1 MEYQKIIELIDTTSD
16 VPRFITNKWIEVH
29 DQSEGSCN
37 INKEIRFKTSM
48 LRSYICDYFDAYIV
62 IKETITV
69 KLEKDRVIDGYNRN
83 LILKSNAPLLTAYQK
98 SIMFQLTMQKT
109 FGTQRNYTR
118 DIPVDPIT
126 NSESFKYKI
135 SITGKTADDDNTKEF
150 EIPVPLKYLGNFW
163 KTLDMPLIDNEVN
176 NLNMV

>member
-1 MEYQKIIELIDTTSD
+1 MEYQKIIELIDTKSD

-98 SIMFQLTMQKT
+98 SIMF
-109 FGTQRNYTR
+109 
-118 DIPVDPIT
+118 
-126 NSESFKYKI
+126 
-135 SITGKTADDDNTKEF
+135 
-150 EIPVPLKYLGNFW
+150 
-163 KTLDMPLIDNEVN
+163 
-176 NLNMV
+176 